1 MLFLEISTCL
11 PLSRPFFHSFFGCN
25 RLLVLLIYNIDFL
38 FLSAFNE
45 QSLTPL
51 GMSDHRIADGDIL
64 ASDSF
69 ESEMHGTY
77 GPWLARLHS
86 STGCWTFLSTETF
99 LLVDLGVGLVSVGGV
114 ATQGCNDDERNLH
127 GYVLEYLLSFSD
139 DGTEWYYYLE
149 ERVPKVFKR
158 STSTFYS

>member
-1 MLFLEISTCL
+1 
-11 PLSRPFFHSFFGCN
+11 
-25 RLLVLLIYNIDFL
+25 
-38 FLSAFNE
+38 
-45 QSLTPL
+45 
-51 GMSDHRIADGDIL
+51 MSDYRIPDGDIL

-86 STGCWTFLSTETF
+86 SIGCWAFPPAETF
-99 LLVDLGVGLVSVGGV
+99 LLVDLGEGLVSVAGV
-114 ATQGCNDDERNLH
+114 ETQGCNNDEHDLY

-149 ERVPKVFKR
+149 ERAPKVFNRSSTLLRLKR
-158 STSTFYS
+158 RK

>member
-1 MLFLEISTCL
+1 MLI
-11 PLSRPFFHSFFGCN
+11 
-25 RLLVLLIYNIDFL
+25 
-38 FLSAFNE
+38 FLSVFNE

-51 GMSDHRIADGDIL
+51 GMSDHRITDSDIL

-69 ESEMHGTY
+69 ESDMNGIY

-86 STGCWTFLSTETF
+86 STGCWTFLPAETF

-114 ATQGCNDDERNLH
+114 ATQGCNNDEKDLH

-139 DGTEWYYYLE
+139 DGTGWYYYLE
-149 ERVPKVFKR
+149 EGFPKVFNR
-158 STSTFYS
+158 STVIKCSKHELSRPLVSLQV